1 MAGIS
6 NGRFCRK
13 MSSYGFD
20 MLTLG
25 GYSADDISA
34 EAGRKILQRGRPEFD
49 TDPSKLP
56 YHIENEVKFI
66 RNGNP
71 WDGLVSVNLR
81 AVSPEPLIP
90 LSKLDCVDV
99 VEINAHCR
107 QPELVESGCG
117 QSLLTDTERL
127 HAFISH
133 VVKKGRS
140 KVSVKLR
147 ANVPGVDDLEVAHA
161 IEDAGADYLH
171 IDAMKPGHNTADYEL
186 VRSIRD
192 ATDIFI
198 IGNNSI
204 VDLESARKMLA
215 AGADGISIARAA
227 MSGILKFDLK
237 DV

>member
-6 NGRFCRK
+6 HGRFCRK
-13 MSSYGFD
+13 MSSYDFD

-34 EAGRKILQRGRPEFD
+34 EAGRKILLRGRPEFD
-49 TDPSKLP
+49 FEPSKLSS
-56 YHIENEVKFI
+56 HIEEEVKVI
-66 RNGNP
+66 KDGNP

-90 LSKLDCVDV
+90 ISKLDCVDV
-99 VEINAHCR
+99 LEINAHCR

-117 QSLLTDTERL
+117 QSLLSNPERL
-127 HAFISH
+127 HEFISH

-140 KVSVKLR
+140 KVSVKVR
-147 ANVPGVDDLEVAHA
+147 ANVPGVDDLEVARA
-161 IEDAGADYLH
+161 VEDSGADYLH

-186 VRSIRD
+186 VRSIRN

-204 VDLESARKMLA
+204 VDLESARNMLA

-237 DV
+237 DL

>member
-49 TDPSKLP
+49 MDPSNLP
-56 YHIENEVKFI
+56 SHIEEEIKII
-66 RNGNP
+66 REGNP
-71 WDGLVSVNLR
+71 WEGLVSVNLR
-81 AVSPEPLIP
+81 AASPEPMIP
-90 LSKLDCVDV
+90 ISKLDCVDV

-107 QPELVESGCG
+107 QPELVEAGCG
-117 QSLLTDTERL
+117 QSLLMDPEVL
-127 HAFISH
+127 HEFTSH
-133 VVKKGRS
+133 VVKKGKS
-140 KVSVKLR
+140 SVSVKLR
-147 ANVPGVDDLEVAHA
+147 ANVHGVDDLEIAGAV
-161 IEDAGADYLH
+161 EDAGADYLH
-171 IDAMKPGHNTADYEL
+171 LDAMKPGFNSADYEL
-186 VRSIRD
+186 VRSIKD
-192 ATDIFI
+192 ATDIFL

-204 VDLESARKMLA
+204 VDLESARKMMA

-227 MSGILKFDLK
+227 ISGILKFDLW
-237 DV
+237 DI